1 MEREIWFDMDGT
13 IADLYGVDN
22 WLPMLIAEDATPY
35 AIAKPMINMNTL
47 ARRLNMLQKNG
58 YKIGIISWLSKTST
72 PKYDALVSE
81 AKTKWL
87 KRHLGSVK
95 FDKVD
100 IVAYGTPKWKGR
112 KGILF
117 DDERKNRDEWDINL
131 AGDAYEPHEILEV
144 LKVLP

>member
-13 IADLYGVDN
+13 IADLYGVED

-35 AIAKPMINMNTL
+35 KIAKPMVNMNTL

-58 YKIGIISWLSKTST
+58 YKIGVISWLSKTST
-72 PKYDALVSE
+72 PAYDALVSE
-81 AKTKWL
+81 AKMKWL
-87 KRHLGSVK
+87 KRHLGSVN
-95 FDKVD
+95 FDRVD

-117 DDERKNRDEWDINL
+117 DDERRNRDEWDINL
-131 AGDAYEPHEILEV
+131 VGEAYEPHEILEV

>member
-1 MEREIWFDMDGT
+1 MKKEIWFDMDGT
-13 IADLYGVDN
+13 IADLYGVED

-35 AIAKPMINMNTL
+35 AIAKPLVNMNVL
-47 ARRLNMLQKNG
+47 ARRLNALQKLG
-58 YKIGIISWLSKTST
+58 YKIGIVSWLSKTST
-72 PKYDALVSE
+72 PEYDELVTI
-81 AKTKWL
+81 AKTSWL
-87 KRHLGSVK
+87 KHHLGSVK

-131 AGDAYEPHEILEV
+131 AGDAYEPHEIMDV
-144 LKVLP
+144 LKALA